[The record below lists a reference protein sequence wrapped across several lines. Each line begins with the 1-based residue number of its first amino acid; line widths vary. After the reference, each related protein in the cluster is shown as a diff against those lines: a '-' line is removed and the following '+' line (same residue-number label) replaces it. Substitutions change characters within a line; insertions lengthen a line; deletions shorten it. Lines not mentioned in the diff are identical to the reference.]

1 MTSRQPAKPALRP
14 LFNLLERRFD
24 LHLDC
29 TSASH
34 LRDVCEHYDAKREFL
49 LWQHGEAGALAHE
62 DYAKAVLISETAR
75 LTLREID
82 PWPRRKKPFK
92 GKSP

>member
-1 MTSRQPAKPALRP
+1 MISRHPAATTLKP
-14 LFNLLERRFD
+14 LFNLLEQRFA

-29 TSASH
+29 GSASH
-34 LRDVCEHYDAKREFL
+34 LRDVVEHYVAKRKFL
-49 LWQHGEAGALAHE
+49 LYKHGEAGALVNE

-82 PWPRRKKPFK
+82 PWPRRKKPHK
-92 GKSP
+92 GRSQ

>member
-1 MTSRQPAKPALRP
+1 MNSRRQAHTAPKSL
-14 LFNLLERRFD
+14 LDLLEKRFD
-24 LHLDC
+24 LELDC

-34 LRDVCEHYDAKREFL
+34 LRDVCEHYDAKRGFL
-49 LWQHGEAGALAHE
+49 LWQHGEAGALACDE
-62 DYAKAVLISETAR
+62 YAKAVLISETAR

-82 PWPRRKKPFK
+82 PWPRRKKPHK